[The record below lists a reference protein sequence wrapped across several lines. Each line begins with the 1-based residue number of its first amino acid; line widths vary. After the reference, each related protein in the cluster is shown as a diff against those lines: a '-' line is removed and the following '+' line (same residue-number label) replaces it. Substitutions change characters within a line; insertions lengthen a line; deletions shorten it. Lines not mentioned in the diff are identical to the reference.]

1 MSVTKINLPEKAHI
15 RVDWKGYPEERTV
28 ETVNR
33 VKTYFS
39 EKYSGYVSNSRLSR
53 INPDQDGSPE
63 KFFNGTLGLYTD
75 SIVFGSVFL
84 YL

>member
-1 MSVTKINLPEKAHI
+1 MKLSDIHI
-15 RVDWKGYPEERTV
+15 KPLL
-28 ETVNR
+28 ETLR
-33 VKTYFS
+33 FEDIDDETYFS

-75 SIVFGSVFL
+75 SIAFGSVFL